1 MNTISPVFI
10 HQPDSCHGWGIEFN
24 KERPFW
30 EADATAFVRAMYDEM
45 QSHDKSFSWFHQ
57 CGSGQEQNGNYY
69 GYQFFEVCSK
79 TEESDAKRMAEIIAE
94 KRSFLLSCTQKP
106 KLRDTTQIPETF
118 GALLINAMCPR
129 RESRWTS

>member
-57 CGSGQEQNGNYY
+57 RGRDAVTDFIGTDISGSE
-69 GYQFFEVCSK
+69 FSRVLDE
-79 TEESDAKRMAEIIAE
+79 TEMVMPD
-94 KRSFLLSCTQKP
+94 
-106 KLRDTTQIPETF
+106 ETF
-118 GALLINAMCPR
+118 EKFWEKYI
-129 RESRWTS
+129 

>member
-30 EADATAFVRAMYDEM
+30 EADATAFVRAMYEEM

-79 TEESDAKRMAEIIAE
+79 TEESDAKCMAEIIAE
-94 KRSFLLSCTQKP
+94 KIGT
-106 KLRDTTQIPETF
+106 
-118 GALLINAMCPR
+118 NVV
-129 RESRWTS
+129 

>member
-69 GYQFFEVCSK
+69 GYQFFYAGGSDFFLAK
-79 TEESDAKRMAEIIAE
+79 TDASSFVTVSMATAALGKVILSVGLLPIWKLPTVSES
-94 KRSFLLSCTQKP
+94 T
-106 KLRDTTQIPETF
+106 
-118 GALLINAMCPR
+118 
-129 RESRWTS
+129 

>member
-1 MNTISPVFI
+1 MFEICNDKTYFLAETTTKNKTIEITLARDRLRAYTQHREV
-10 HQPDSCHGWGIEFN
+10 
-24 KERPFW
+24 
-30 EADATAFVRAMYDEM
+30 DATAFVRAMYDEM

-94 KRSFLLSCTQKP
+94 KIGT
-106 KLRDTTQIPETF
+106 
-118 GALLINAMCPR
+118 NVV
-129 RESRWTS
+129 

>member
-45 QSHDKSFSWFHQ
+45 QSHDKSFS
-57 CGSGQEQNGNYY
+57 
-69 GYQFFEVCSK
+69 
-79 TEESDAKRMAEIIAE
+79 
-94 KRSFLLSCTQKP
+94 
-106 KLRDTTQIPETF
+106 
-118 GALLINAMCPR
+118 
-129 RESRWTS
+129 